1 MEAEERLRVLDK
13 DICDEE
19 DVTIAQ
25 DVASEDQ
32 QKERGDSCCGT
43 RERKLVCVDET
54 GKLPLLCFKNPDI
67 ERMLRYLCN
76 SVSKVFSSSVVVSN
90 TFAIGE
96 RGIFFLQNDK
106 DK

>member
-54 GKLPLLCFKNPDI
+54 GKLPLLCFKTQI
-67 ERMLRYLCN
+67 LRGCCDT
-76 SVSKVFSSSVVVSN
+76 SVILFPKFLVAVS
-90 TFAIGE
+90 
-96 RGIFFLQNDK
+96 
-106 DK
+106 